1 MIIDRLSSQDV
12 KIQRETMKITGPDGT
27 EVTKQCKISFL
38 DGAYRIETG
47 IDLSYGEK
55 IKIQYQVK
63 ILPSS
68 EGKEIVNTAQA
79 EGKNADPATAEH
91 DIKISSPKL
100 VSGSGKSFGS
110 SSPKT
115 GDQGP
120 GGWIAA
126 AVIAG
131 ACLVF
136 LLRKRYNRKNSRG
149 ERVWQKIFRTSG
161 RDNFHDR
168 EGSSTQSQRSG
179 GFSQKV

>member
-136 LLRKRYNRKNSRG
+136 LLRKRYNRK
-149 ERVWQKIFRTSG
+149 K
-161 RDNFHDR
+161 
-168 EGSSTQSQRSG
+168 
-179 GFSQKV
+179 

>member
-1 MIIDRLSSQDV
+1 
-12 KIQRETMKITGPDGT
+12 MKITGPDGT

-136 LLRKRYNRKNSRG
+136 LLRKRYNRK
-149 ERVWQKIFRTSG
+149 K
-161 RDNFHDR
+161 
-168 EGSSTQSQRSG
+168 
-179 GFSQKV
+179 